1 MIHWS
6 EYHGHEIDVVS
17 KKVDNTIYT
26 FDIESTSYLIL
37 DGEIISAS
45 EYLNLNE
52 EDREK
57 ALPCACMYIW
67 QFSINE
73 TVYYGR
79 TWEEFKSF
87 LDRIELNCDLKK
99 YIFVHNLSF
108 EFQFFSSQFKIKSV
122 MSRKSRK
129 VMSAKL
135 LDYNIE
141 FRCTYYMS
149 NVSLAYLPKL
159 FNLNVQKM
167 VGDLDYTKLRTPATK
182 MTKTELGYCEHDCLV
197 VYEYIKMELLKYK
210 SVNRIPMTSTGKVRK
225 ELQSLVMRDYEY
237 RRITRGSINIKP
249 SVYNMLVDAFAG
261 GYTHANYMYT
271 DEVIPNVDSYDETSA
286 YPYVMVT
293 SKFPMSEFKECHI
306 KTVDDMLTNYAYLL
320 KVTFHNLKC
329 KYYNNF
335 ISASKCENIV
345 GALFDN
351 GRIVSA
357 KEVTITLTDIDF
369 RFFLDVYDIESYEIN
384 ESYYAIYKY
393 LPKKFINFI
402 LEKYMNKT
410 KFKNVKGKE
419 LDYVKEKNKFNSLY
433 GMTVTNMIRDEVNFD
448 NITGWSESELTD
460 SLIFDKL
467 LEEKEKTFLSFSW
480 GVWVTAYARDNLL
493 RRMILLDPYV
503 VYSDT
508 DSLKCVQ
515 GYDAKV
521 FDEYNRA
528 VIKKIQKVSSA
539 LNIPFDNYA
548 PEDSKGVKHLLGIFE
563 CETGA
568 GRQYTYDK
576 FITQGA
582 KKYCVEIDGQIEIT
596 VSGVP
601 KSGNKCLKRIEDFR
615 DDLVFDYKY
624 TNKQTIMYNDN
635 QSPVDIVDYLGV
647 KYKVDDKSGC
657 CLLPTTYKLGKS
669 LDYANLLTDN
679 STNRSKFKN
688 RSFKYD

>member
-37 DGEIISAS
+37 DGKIISAS

-87 LDRIELNCDLKK
+87 LDRIESNCDLKK

-108 EFQFFSSQFKIKSV
+108 EFQFFASQFKIKSV

-129 VMSAKL
+129 VMAAKL

-167 VGDLDYTKLRTPATK
+167 VGDLDYSKLRTPATK

-197 VYEYIKMELLKYK
+197 VYEYIKMELVKYK

-306 KTVDDMLTNYAYLL
+306 KTVDDMIENYAYLL
-320 KVTFHNLKC
+320 KVTFRNIKC

-335 ISASKCENIV
+335 ISASKCNNIV

-357 KEVTITLTDIDF
+357 KEVTITITDIDF

-402 LEKYMNKT
+402 LEKYVNKT

-467 LEEKEKTFLSFSW
+467 LEEKEKAFLSFSW

-508 DSLKCVQ
+508 DSLKCAQ

-521 FDEYNRA
+521 FDEYNQS

-539 LNIPFDNYA
+539 LNIPFENYA

-568 GRQYTYDK
+568 GRKYTYDR

-679 STNRSKFKN
+679 STNRAKFKN
-688 RSFKYD
+688 RSFKDG

>member
-26 FDIESTSYLIL
+26 FDIESTSYLVL
-37 DGEIISAS
+37 NGEIISAS

-87 LDRIELNCDLKK
+87 LDRIESNCNLKK

-129 VMSAKL
+129 VMSARL

-271 DEVIPNVDSYDETSA
+271 DEVIPHVDSYDETSA

-335 ISASKCENIV
+335 ISASKCNNIV

-357 KEVTITLTDIDF
+357 KEVTITITDIDF

-402 LEKYMNKT
+402 LEKYVNKT

-460 SLIFDKL
+460 RLIFDKL
-467 LEEKEKTFLSFSW
+467 LEEKEKAFLSFSW

-515 GYDAKV
+515 GYDVKV
-521 FDEYNRA
+521 FNEYNQS
-528 VIKKIQKVSSA
+528 VIKKIQKVSST
-539 LNIPFDNYA
+539 LNIPFENYA

-568 GRQYTYDK
+568 GRKYTYDR

-635 QSPVDIVDYLGV
+635 QLPVDIVDYLGV
-647 KYKVDDKSGC
+647 KYKVNDKSGC

-679 STNRSKFKN
+679 STKRAKFKERN
-688 RSFKYD
+688 YE

>member
-1 MIHWS
+1 MA
-6 EYHGHEIDVVS
+6 GRG
-17 KKVDNTIYT
+17 K
-26 FDIESTSYLIL
+26 
-37 DGEIISAS
+37 
-45 EYLNLNE
+45 NLNHFWT
-52 EDREK
+52 D
-57 ALPCACMYIW
+57 
-67 QFSINE
+67 
-73 TVYYGR
+73 
-79 TWEEFKSF
+79 
-87 LDRIELNCDLKK
+87 
-99 YIFVHNLSF
+99 LSF
-108 EFQFFSSQFKIKSV
+108 EFQFFASQFKIKSV

-306 KTVDDMLTNYAYLL
+306 KTVDDMIEKYAYLL

-402 LEKYMNKT
+402 LEKYVNKT

-448 NITGWSESELTD
+448 NVTGWSESELTD

-467 LEEKEKTFLSFSW
+467 LEEKEKAFLSFSW

-493 RRMILLDPYV
+493 RRMILLDPFV

-508 DSLKCVQ
+508 DSLKCAQ
-515 GYDAKV
+515 GYDVIV
-521 FDEYNRA
+521 FDEYNQS
-528 VIKKIQKVSSA
+528 VIKKIQKVSST
-539 LNIPFDNYA
+539 LNIPFEHYA

-582 KKYCVEIDGQIEIT
+582 KKYCVEIDGEIEIT

-601 KSGNKCLKRIEDFR
+601 KSGNKCLNKIEEFR

-688 RSFKYD
+688 RSFKND